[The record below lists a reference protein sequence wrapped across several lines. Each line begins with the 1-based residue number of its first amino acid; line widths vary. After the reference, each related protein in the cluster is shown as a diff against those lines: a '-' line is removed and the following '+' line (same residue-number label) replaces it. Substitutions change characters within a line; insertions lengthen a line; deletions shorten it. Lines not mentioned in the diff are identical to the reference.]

1 MAAPGHGVLGLVDLV
16 LQPVVV
22 PRLLVVIVRLER
34 GHEVLDPH
42 VGGLAESVGLAALAV
57 NSLKSLA
64 LVHRVLIADR
74 ARARGASRARL
85 EFRRHHALL
94 KDDEEKLPQ
103 RCPCSNGEANP
114 RVRSL

>member
-16 LQPVVV
+16 LQTVVA

-34 GHEVLDPH
+34 GHKVLDPR
-42 VGGLAESVGLAALAV
+42 VGELAESEGLAGPRREL
-57 NSLKSLA
+57 SKSLA

-103 RCPCSNGEANP
+103 RCPCSYGEAKP